1 MKKRCFGARE
11 SCITALIS
19 QDKFKLT
26 WAFTHRMVQVLI
38 VLSWFPP
45 ICLPSLSH
53 FYNLR
58 HPTLPN
64 GLTLRFLY
72 SFRGSTITVY
82 HKLGDFNSRKLLSG
96 GLKSESKEWPGG
108 CEGESACLSPSF
120 WWFAGILGILCLVE
134 ASFHSLPLSSH
145 SILPVWVSASKFL
158 LFIKTSVIL
167 DLEPTLLWSGL
178 PGSSDDKEFT
188 CSERD
193 LGLIHGLGRS
203 PKERNGSPLQYSCLA
218 NPVDRGTW

>member
-1 MKKRCFGARE
+1 MPWWLDIPDTSSQKHANDDKRKLCLGRKGKTFRAKGHFKNLSDQGQRRHMVQY
-11 SCITALIS
+11 SFYRDMFSFLIS
-19 QDKFKLT
+19 LLGLLIQTDTNCVDSLT
-26 WAFTHRMVQVLI
+26 
-38 VLSWFPP
+38 
-45 ICLPSLSH
+45 
-53 FYNLR
+53 N
-58 HPTLPN
+58 
-64 GLTLRFLY
+64 
-72 SFRGSTITVY
+72 
-82 HKLGDFNSRKLLSG
+82 
-96 GLKSESKEWPGG
+96 
-108 CEGESACLSPSF
+108 F
-120 WWFAGILGILCLVE
+120 WILCLVE

-218 NPVDRGTW
+218 NPMDRGTW